1 GDTRAMKKL
10 GVVLFTTAI
19 ATNAL
24 AVRISRELVL
34 SGPVVPSPARTAA
47 VWTGSYFATF
57 WVQGGDIR
65 AARISAD
72 GRLLEPSRVVWSGV
86 SGHVEV
92 AKDSASIA
100 VITTVAAHGL
110 YATVLVRRFSF
121 DLEPLTDPIL
131 LGMGAAPQI
140 QFDGVGWIVSWLA
153 GTGDPIRYEAL

>member
-86 SGHVEV
+86 SGHVGG
-92 AKDSASIA
+92 AKASASLPARAA
-100 VITTVAAHGL
+100 VASHVP
-110 YATVLVRRFSF
+110 YSSLV
-121 DLEPLTDPIL
+121 
-131 LGMGAAPQI
+131 
-140 QFDGVGWIVSWLA
+140 
-153 GTGDPIRYEAL
+153 